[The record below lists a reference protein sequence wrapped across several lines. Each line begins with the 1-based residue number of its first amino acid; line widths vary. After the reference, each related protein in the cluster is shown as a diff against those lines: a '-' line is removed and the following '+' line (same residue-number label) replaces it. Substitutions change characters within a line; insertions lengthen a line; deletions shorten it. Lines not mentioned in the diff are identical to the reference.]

1 MLWYQ
6 HDTVEWG
13 ILMAFT
19 KPMHKNSEIIAART
33 IKQGLNAI
41 LLVMSTKDLP
51 K

>member
-1 MLWYQ
+1 
-6 HDTVEWG
+6 
-13 ILMAFT
+13 MAFT
-19 KPMHKNSEIIAART
+19 QPMHNNSEIIAEIIAART